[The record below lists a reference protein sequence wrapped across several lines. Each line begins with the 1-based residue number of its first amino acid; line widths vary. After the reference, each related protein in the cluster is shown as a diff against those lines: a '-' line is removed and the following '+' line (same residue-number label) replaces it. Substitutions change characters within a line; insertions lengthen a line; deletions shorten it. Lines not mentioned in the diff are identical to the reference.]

1 MKVYLFNPGHDIAL
15 AAHQKY
21 VTLPHAARQLQA
33 DLTFLPVLWT
43 NKGDLVLVEDKE
55 HISIPAHL
63 RQYAAEAGFIDY
75 QDLESLDVT
84 NIEIFPWGWNLALC
98 NRLIEQSNGK
108 LADALPSVQQLD
120 HIRMLSGR
128 GWCAEHLLPCLTTCF
143 DKAVGKAE
151 VFRDYA
157 SLCQHLQP
165 ADNGL
170 AYQYVLKMPW
180 SSSGRGLRFID
191 MNHEGITTHLQGW
204 IKNVISKQGYIT
216 VEPYYNK
223 VVDFGMEFYAHRN
236 GTIDY
241 LGLSV
246 FDTVNG
252 AYTGNILMGEAQ
264 KEEMLSCY
272 TSLECLDSIRETVV
286 SVMSKQLKGNY
297 SGPFGID
304 MMIVNGGLVHPCVEL
319 NLRQTMGHVA
329 LSLSEKVN
337 TPRVMRMDYRAGHY
351 SIHVNALSP
360 AYADK

>member
-33 DLTFLPVLWT
+33 DLAYLPVLWAT
-43 NKGDLVLVEDKE
+43 DGDLVLVEDKE
-55 HISIPAHL
+55 HVSIPAHL
-63 RQYAAEAGFIDY
+63 RQYAAVTKFIDY
-75 QDLESLDVT
+75 KDLASLGTADV
-84 NIEIFPWGWNLALC
+84 EICPWGWNLALR
-98 NRLIEQSNGK
+98 NGLIEMSNGK
-108 LADALPSVQQLD
+108 LTDVLPSEQRLD
-120 HIRMLSGR
+120 DMRMLSGR
-128 GWCAEHLLPCLTTCF
+128 RWCAENLLPSLTTCF
-143 DKAVGKAE
+143 DKAVGKAD
-151 VFRDYA
+151 VFTDYA
-157 SLCQHLQP
+157 SLCQYLQP
-165 ADNGL
+165 INNGL

-180 SSSGRGLRFID
+180 SSSGRGLRFVD

-204 IKNVISKQGYIT
+204 IKNVINKQGYIT

-223 VVDFGMEFYAHRN
+223 VCDFGMEFYAHQD

-252 AYTGNILMGEAQ
+252 AYTGNLLMGEAQ
-264 KEEMLSCY
+264 KEEILSRY
-272 TSLECLDSIRETVV
+272 TSLECFKRIRETVV

-304 MMIVNGGLVHPCVEL
+304 MMIIKDGVVHPCVEL

-329 LSLSEKVN
+329 LTLSKKVN
-337 TPRVMRMDYRAGHY
+337 IPRVMRMGYRAGHY
-351 SIHVNALSP
+351 SIHINALSP
-360 AYADK
+360 TPSDN